1 MLGGQ
6 RFANEH
12 IFRSPALTA
21 LSGPVKGQCR
31 LVCRVMLT
39 TQRDHNSSD
48 IKHLSCVQKAVYI
61 FNEKLE
67 MQLIMSVVFGSGSC
81 FTNKLSVM
89 NLDLK
94 SHLA

>member
-1 MLGGQ
+1 
-6 RFANEH
+6 
-12 IFRSPALTA
+12 
-21 LSGPVKGQCR
+21 
-31 LVCRVMLT
+31 
-39 TQRDHNSSD
+39 
-48 IKHLSCVQKAVYI
+48 
-61 FNEKLE
+61 